1 MKPIQSAFNQFQQR
15 PGFQERYEQLKN
27 TILSDPEISRFLSEQ
42 KEISAAAIEGGLT
55 HLDQYRKERANCRRC
70 SGLAQCAN
78 MMAGYE
84 PHLFLNHGQIQ
95 IEFHKCNFKRADER
109 EKEKQSLI
117 TSLYIPKEILEARFA
132 DFDRDASSRLA
143 ASTAALNFAN
153 TAQPGESAH
162 GLYLHGRFGVGKT
175 FIMGAVLNELKER
188 NIQSLIMYFPDFCRE
203 IKHSL
208 SDGSFNEKI
217 EQIRKVPVLILDD
230 IGAESMSSWIR
241 DEVLG
246 VILQYRVMEKLP
258 TLYTSNYDYDEL
270 EEHLAYSD
278 KNGIEELK
286 AKRLMERIRH
296 FTTPYFLDG
305 RNRRET

>member
-1 MKPIQSAFNQFQQR
+1 MKPIQAAFNQFQQR
-15 PGFQERYEQLKN
+15 PSFQEQYEQLKN
-27 TILSDPEISRFLSEQ
+27 SILNDLEVVQFLSEH
-42 KEISAAAIEGGLT
+42 KGLSEDVIEGGLN
-55 HLDQYRKERANCRRC
+55 HLEQYRNERANCRHCR
-70 SGLAQCAN
+70 GLEKCQN

-84 PHLFLNHGQIQ
+84 PHIFLNHGHIQ
-95 IEFHKCNFKRADER
+95 IEFHKCQLKRADEL
-109 EKEKQSLI
+109 EKAKQSLI
-117 TSLYIPKEILEARFA
+117 ISLYMPKEILEARFENFYQ
-132 DFDRDASSRLA
+132 DVPSRLT
-143 ASTAALNFAN
+143 ASKAALEFAN
-153 TAQPGESAH
+153 TVNPGEDAQ

-175 FIMGAVLNELKER
+175 FIMGAIVNRLKER
-188 NIQSLIMYFPDFCRE
+188 DIQSLIMYFPDFCRE

-208 SDGSFNEKI
+208 SDGSFNDKI
-217 EQIRKVPVLILDD
+217 EQVRKVPVLILDD

-286 AKRLMERIRH
+286 AKRMMERIRH
-296 FTTPYFLDG
+296 FTDAYFLDG
-305 RNRRET
+305 INRREA